1 MTETIVIARNEVTK
15 QSRPGRAPRFHNL
28 TIADIR
34 QETPDAVSLGF
45 AVPERFESA
54 YRFLP
59 GQYLTLRAEI
69 AGEDLRRSYSI
80 CSGLDDYLERGELRV
95 VVKRVAGGA
104 FSNFVHDRL
113 KPGDRIAVMSPA
125 GRFTVPLDPGAA
137 RVMLAIACG
146 SGITPVMALLKTVL
160 AREPR
165 TRFVL
170 LYGNRT
176 GRDIIFAEAL
186 AGLKDRYLERLSVFH
201 VLSREMQDVPVLQG
215 RLDGERIT
223 LLLRAAPRIDQ
234 AFLCG
239 PAAMMDGA
247 AAALAALGLAPER
260 IHREYFTPGE
270 GSHRIPSPPRLE
282 APAAEPVAVAEIII
296 DGRHSEVPLPE
307 GVSVIDAARAQ
318 GLDLPFSCKGGMC
331 CSCRARLVEGR
342 AEMAVNY
349 SLQPWEIAAGFIL
362 TCQARPLT
370 PRLML
375 DYDAV

>member
-1 MTETIVIARNEVTK
+1 MA
-15 QSRPGRAPRFHNL
+15 APRFHRL
-28 TIADIR
+28 TISDVR
-34 QETPDAVSLGF
+34 RETPDAVSLAF
-45 AVPERFESA
+45 AVPERLARA

-59 GQYLTLRAEI
+59 GQYLTPRAAIGGAEI
-69 AGEDLRRSYSI
+69 RRSYSI
-80 CSGLDDYLERGELRV
+80 CSGLDDGELRIA
-95 VVKRVAGGA
+95 VKRVADGA

-113 KPGDRIAVMSPA
+113 KPGAAIDVMTPS
-125 GRFTVPLDPGAA
+125 GQFTVPLDPTAA
-137 RVMLAIACG
+137 RIMVAVACG
-146 SGITPVMALLKTVL
+146 SGITPILSLVKSVL

-165 TRFVL
+165 SRFIL

-176 GRDIIFAEAL
+176 SRDIMFAEEL
-186 AGLKDRYLERLSVFH
+186 AGLKDRYPDRLSITH
-201 VLSREMQDVPVLQG
+201 VLSREMQDLPILQG
-215 RLDGERIT
+215 RLDRARIE
-223 LLLRAAPRIDQ
+223 LLLRGVPRIDH

-239 PAAMMDGA
+239 PAAMMDEAGA
-247 AAALAALGLAPER
+247 TFAALGVAPER

-270 GSHRIPSPPRLE
+270 GGRAAPMPPRIE
-282 APAAEPVAVAEIII
+282 PSAEPVAIAEIII
-296 DGRHSEVPLPE
+296 DGRHHEVPLPD

-318 GLDLPFSCKGGMC
+318 GLEVPFSCKGGMC
-331 CSCRARLVEGR
+331 CSCRARLVSGK